1 MVQIKATLQNTV
13 RRFSVPDG
21 VSFEDIRKKLVEIFP
36 ELKGT
41 APESVTLYYRD
52 PDGDLVV
59 VSSDEELHTAE
70 QLISED
76 KTLKLL
82 VGVTEHKPAKHE
94 EEVEEEDEEELI
106 HNLLGLVLSPFNNQ
120 HLHSRH
126 SVLGGLQSPLDN
138 LFSLG
143 TTSWSDRRR
152 VLKQQE
158 ERLRRQRE
166 YEERMRKAHLQH
178 VKEMQER
185 AAKRAEE
192 ERKKRQAAATQSKDV
207 EVDGSTKPVV
217 PSFPV
222 GWSVDPFGSW
232 KPIVYRDPCG
242 STTCVWGP
250 WGYTASNGGETSDK
264 DGDKSGE
271 DAKQEEPKPQ
281 EPSER
286 AEVKVDA
293 Q

>member
-1 MVQIKATLQNTV
+1 MVQIKATLRNTV

-21 VSFEDIRKKLVEIFP
+21 ISFEDIRKKLVEIFP

-76 KTLKLL
+76 NTLKLL
-82 VGVTEHKPAKHE
+82 VGVTDNKQAKQE
-94 EEVEEEDEEELI
+94 EEEEEDEDELI
-106 HNLLGLVLSPFNNQ
+106 NLLGLVLSPFNNQ
-120 HLHSRH
+120 HLHSHH
-126 SVLGGLQSPLDN
+126 SVLGGLQSPLDS

-158 ERLRRQRE
+158 ERLRRRRE

-185 AAKRAEE
+185 AAKIAEE
-192 ERKKRQAAATQSKDV
+192 EKKKRQAATTQSKDV

-222 GWSVDPFGSW
+222 GWSADPFGSW
-232 KPIVYRDPCG
+232 KPIVCRGPCG

-250 WGYTASNGGETSDK
+250 WGYTASYGGETSDK

-271 DAKQEEPKPQ
+271 DAKPEEPKPQ
-281 EPSER
+281 EEPSE

-293 Q
+293 